1 MTAHTIRVGNVEITS
16 LSDGYIR
23 FTPDNFFPSVP
34 AERWE
39 EYRDELTADGK
50 LELNVGSFLVRSEG
64 RVILVDTGIGED
76 SSGFDDAQSGLLPQA
91 LAEMGVS
98 AGEVDVVLMTH
109 LHVDHVGWNV
119 AAAEDGPAPLFPNA
133 RYHVA
138 RADWRAFSRMA
149 RMNGAPYL
157 HTQVVPLEEMGVLE
171 LFDGEVALTSE
182 VVTMPTPGH
191 TPGHVSLRISSAGES
206 AVIAGDATH
215 VPLQAHETDWYP
227 RADRDPKLSTQSR
240 HTLMDR
246 VESDGG
252 LLIAG
257 HYPAPGFGR
266 LSRSGGRRRW
276 LPT

>member
-1 MTAHTIRVGNVEITS
+1 MTAHTISVGNVEIAA
-16 LSDGYIR
+16 LSDGYLR

-39 EYRDELTADGK
+39 EYRDQLTADGK

-76 SSGFDDAQSGLLPQA
+76 SSGFDDAQLRPAAQA
-91 LAEMGVS
+91 LADAGVS
-98 AGEVDVVLMTH
+98 AADVDAVVMTH

-157 HTQVVPLEEMGVLE
+157 QTQVLPLEELGVLE
-171 LFDGEVALTSE
+171 LFEGEVALTSE
-182 VVTMPTPGH
+182 VVTLPTPGH
-191 TPGHVSLRISSAGES
+191 TPGHTSLRVSSEGET

-215 VPLQAHETDWYP
+215 IPLQAHETDWYP
-227 RADRDPKLSTQSR
+227 RADRDPVLSTQSR
-240 HTLMDR
+240 HALMDR
-246 VESDGG
+246 VEGEGG

-266 LSRSGGRRRW
+266 LARSDGRRRW
-276 LPT
+276 LPA

>member
-1 MTAHTIRVGNVEITS
+1 MTAHTISVGNVEITS

-23 FTPDNFFPSVP
+23 FPTDNFFPSVP

-76 SSGFDDAQSGLLPQA
+76 SSNFDDAQSGLLPQA

-98 AGEVDVVLMTH
+98 AADVDVVLMTH

-119 AAAEDGPAPLFPNA
+119 ALSEDGPVPLFPNA
-133 RYHVA
+133 RYQVA
-138 RADWRAFSRMA
+138 RADWRAFARMA
-149 RMNGAPYL
+149 RMNDAPYMR
-157 HTQVVPLEEMGVLE
+157 TQVLPLEEMGVLE
-171 LFDGEVALTSE
+171 LFEGEVALTSE

-191 TPGHVSLRISSAGES
+191 TPGHMSLRISSAGES

-215 VPLQAHETDWYP
+215 VPLQAHETDWCP

-240 HTLMDR
+240 HALMDR
-246 VESDGG
+246 VENDGG

-266 LSRSGGRRRW
+266 LSRGDGRRMW
-276 LPT
+276 LPA

>member
-1 MTAHTIRVGNVEITS
+1 MTAHTINVGNVEITA
-16 LSDGYIR
+16 LSDGYLR

-34 AERWE
+34 TERWD
-39 EYRDELTADGK
+39 EYRDQLTAEGK

-76 SSGFDDAQSGLLPQA
+76 SSGFDDAQSGLLLQA
-91 LAEMGVS
+91 LADAGVS
-98 AGEVDVVLMTH
+98 AADVDAVVMTH

-119 AAAEDGPAPLFPNA
+119 AASEDGPAPLFPNA

-157 HTQVVPLEEMGVLE
+157 RTQVLPLEELGVLD
-171 LFDGEVALTSE
+171 LFEDEVALTSE
-182 VVTMPTPGH
+182 VVTLPTPGH
-191 TPGHVSLRISSAGES
+191 TPGHTSLRISSAGET

-215 VPLQAHETDWYP
+215 VPLQAHETDWCP
-227 RADRDPKLSTQSR
+227 RADRDPVLSTQSR
-240 HTLMDR
+240 HALMDR
-246 VESDGG
+246 VEGEGG

-266 LSRSGGRRRW
+266 LARSDGRRRW
-276 LPT
+276 VPA

>member
-1 MTAHTIRVGNVEITS
+1 MTAHTISVGNVEIAA
-16 LSDGYIR
+16 LSDGYLR

-39 EYRDELTADGK
+39 EYRDQLTADGK

-91 LAEMGVS
+91 LADAGVS
-98 AGEVDVVLMTH
+98 AADVDAVVMTH

-157 HTQVVPLEEMGVLE
+157 QTQVLPLEELGVLE
-171 LFDGEVALTSE
+171 LFEGEVALTSE
-182 VVTMPTPGH
+182 VVTLPTPGH
-191 TPGHVSLRISSAGES
+191 TPGHTSLRISSELARRPS
-206 AVIAGDATH
+206 SRATPRTSRFRRTRPTGTR
-215 VPLQAHETDWYP
+215 VPTATPCSLP
-227 RADRDPKLSTQSR
+227 S
-240 HTLMDR
+240 
-246 VESDGG
+246 
-252 LLIAG
+252 
-257 HYPAPGFGR
+257 PATP
-266 LSRSGGRRRW
+266 
-276 LPT
+276 

>member
-1 MTAHTIRVGNVEITS
+1 MTTHTISVGNVEITA

-23 FTPDNFFPSVP
+23 FAPGGFFPSVP

-39 EYRDELTADGK
+39 EYRGELTAEGK

-76 SSGFDDAQSGLLPQA
+76 ASGFEDAHSGLLPQA
-91 LAEMGVS
+91 LADLGVS
-98 AGEVDVVLMTH
+98 AADVDVVLMTH

-119 AAAEDGPAPLFPNA
+119 ATAESGPAPVFPNA

-138 RADWRAFSRMA
+138 AADWRAFARMA

-157 HTQVVPLEEMGVLE
+157 QSQVLPLEELGVLE
-171 LFDGEVALTSE
+171 LFEGEVALTSE
-182 VVTMPTPGH
+182 VVTLPTPGH
-191 TPGHVSLRISSAGES
+191 TPGHTSLRISSAGET

-215 VPLQAHETDWYP
+215 LPLQAHETDWCP

-240 HTLMDR
+240 HVLMDR

-266 LSRSGGRRRW
+266 LARRDGRRRW
-276 LPT
+276 LPA